1 MVRAKGEEGSKEGLV
16 RVSKINGSPRG
27 WKSHLL
33 QVLHSLSFRFCLV
46 LAGFL
51 LSHSS
56 FELLNKK
63 TNKGFCFFSF
73 ILLKI
78 RILELKIDG
87 FEDPEIQDPSWVS
100 CETCAFTLFYD
111 CLGFVHRSF
120 AANLIWV
127 RSCYV

>member
-1 MVRAKGEEGSKEGLV
+1 MVRAKVEEGSKEGLV
-16 RVSKINGSPRG
+16 RVSKINRSPRG

-56 FELLNKK
+56 FEFDKQK
-63 TNKGFCFFSF
+63 IEQGFLFFSF

-78 RILELKIDG
+78 QILKLK
-87 FEDPEIQDPSWVS
+87 
-100 CETCAFTLFYD
+100 
-111 CLGFVHRSF
+111 
-120 AANLIWV
+120 N
-127 RSCYV
+127 